1 MLLRE
6 IMAAAIALPLLW
18 PSTAGAH
25 AVRQAPL
32 GAVFNNP
39 NTADKTKIVNQL
51 ITLIDG
57 AETGSD
63 IRVTAF
69 EFTDPDVLAALK
81 AAHAR
86 GVNIKVLAD
95 GGAKDSDQFKDLAA
109 ALGGET
115 GKPSWATHC
124 RHDGNSS
131 TACIGDVPGDD
142 GSKMHNKFYLFSNTL
157 GSSDVVMQSSANL
170 KQGGS
175 GTGQWNSSYTLSDK
189 AVYDAYLAYFD
200 DMVQMKLIP
209 DYYETHPPVETPIT
223 KVYHSPRKDGDT
235 MYNIL
240 GHVKCEGNT
249 EGGTTGDHRTIIRV
263 STWHIAQEAV
273 ARRLWD
279 LDQQGCY
286 VDIVYQH
293 AGAAALQALLKPPN
307 GYHGP
312 EIRTFRD
319 VPGTHQKDLLIDGTY
334 HDKINQKVVF
344 TGSMNLNSS
353 SLRENDETMLRI
365 TDPEVHR
372 VFKYNFWEV
381 QKAADVD
388 VQTSKGLVRNLPA
401 TVESPDERAE

>member
-1 MLLRE
+1 MLSRD

-18 PSTAGAH
+18 PGTAGAQT
-25 AVRQAPL
+25 ARQAPL

-39 NTADKTKIVNQL
+39 GTADASKIVDQL
-51 ITLIDG
+51 ITLIGG
-57 AETGSD
+57 AAAGSD
-63 IRVTAF
+63 IRMTAF
-69 EFTDPDVLAALK
+69 EFTDSDVLAALK

-86 GVNIKVLAD
+86 GVNVKVLAD
-95 GGAKDSDQFKDLAA
+95 GGAKDSDQFKELAT
-109 ALGGET
+109 ALGGDT
-115 GKPSWATHC
+115 SRPSWASHC

-142 GSKMHNKFYLFSNTL
+142 GSKMHNKFYLFSSTL

-170 KQGGS
+170 KKGGS

-200 DMVQMKLIP
+200 DLVEMELIP
-209 DYYETHPPVETPIT
+209 DYYETHPPVETPAM
-223 KVYHSPRKDGDT
+223 KLYYAPREDGDT

-240 GHVKCEGNT
+240 GHVTCKGNT

-263 STWHIAQEAV
+263 STWHIARTAV
-273 ARRLWD
+273 ARRLWE

-286 VDIVYQH
+286 VDIVYRH
-293 AGAAALQALLKPPN
+293 AGKAALEALLKPPN

-312 EIRTFRD
+312 EIRTFAD
-319 VPGTHQKDLLIDGTY
+319 APGTHQKDLLIDGTY
-334 HDKINQKVVF
+334 NGEINQKVVF
-344 TGSMNLNSS
+344 TGSMNLNPS

-372 VFKYNFWEV
+372 AFKYNFWGVRE
-381 QKAADVD
+381 AADVD
-388 VQTSKGLVRNLPA
+388 VQTSKKRAARLPA
-401 TVESPDERAE
+401 TVESPGERAE

>member
-1 MLLRE
+1 MFSH
-6 IMAAAIALPLLW
+6 IMAAAVALPLLW
-18 PSTAGAH
+18 PGTAGAH
-25 AVRQAPL
+25 TVRQAPL

-39 NTADKTKIVNQL
+39 GTADATKIVDRL
-51 ITLIDG
+51 ITLIGG
-57 AETGSD
+57 AEAGSD

-81 AAHAR
+81 AAHDK
-86 GVNIKVLAD
+86 GVNVKVLAD
-95 GGAKDSDQFKDLAA
+95 GGAKDSDQFRDLAT
-109 ALGGET
+109 ALGGDT
-115 GKPSWATHC
+115 SRPSWATHC

-131 TACIGDVPGDD
+131 TACVGDVPGDD
-142 GSKMHNKFYLFSNTL
+142 GSKMHNKFYLFSSTL

-170 KQGGS
+170 KKGGS

-200 DMVQMKLIP
+200 DMLRMKLVP
-209 DYYETHPPVETPIT
+209 DYYETHPPVETPT
-223 KVYHSPRKDGDT
+223 MKVYHSPREDGDT
-235 MYNIL
+235 MDNIL
-240 GHVKCEGNT
+240 GHVKCKGNT

-263 STWHIAQEAV
+263 STWHIARTAV

-286 VDIVYQH
+286 VDIVYRH
-293 AGAAALQALLKPPN
+293 AGEAALEALLKPPN

-312 EIRTFRD
+312 EIRTFENA
-319 VPGTHQKDLLIDGTY
+319 PGTHQKDLLIDGTY
-334 HDKINQKVVF
+334 NGEINQKVVF
-344 TGSMNLNSS
+344 TGSMNLNPS

-372 VFKYNFWEV
+372 AFKENFWEV
-381 QKAADVD
+381 REAADVD
-388 VQTSKGLVRNLPA
+388 VQTSRKRAGSLPA

>member
-1 MLLRE
+1 MLSRD
-6 IMAAAIALPLLW
+6 IMAAAVALPLLW
-18 PSTAGAH
+18 PGTAGAH
-25 AVRQAPL
+25 TVRQAPL

-39 NTADKTKIVNQL
+39 TTADATKIVDQL
-51 ITLIDG
+51 ITLISG
-57 AETGSD
+57 AEAGSD

-81 AAHAR
+81 AAHAK
-86 GVNIKVLAD
+86 GVNVKVLAD

-109 ALGGET
+109 ALGGDT
-115 GKPSWATHC
+115 SRPSWATHC

-142 GSKMHNKFYLFSNTL
+142 GSKMHNKFYLFSSTL

-170 KQGGS
+170 KKGGS

-200 DMVQMKLIP
+200 DLLRMKLIP
-209 DYYETHPPVETPIT
+209 DYYETHPPVETPAMKI
-223 KVYHSPRKDGDT
+223 YHAPRADGDT
-235 MYNIL
+235 MENIL
-240 GHVKCEGNT
+240 GHVKCKGNT

-263 STWHIAQEAV
+263 STWHIARTAV
-273 ARRLWD
+273 ARRLWE

-286 VDIVYQH
+286 VDIVYRH
-293 AGAAALQALLKPPN
+293 AGKAALEALLKPPN

-312 EIRTFRD
+312 EIRTFENA
-319 VPGTHQKDLLIDGTY
+319 PGTHQKDLLIDGTY
-334 HDKINQKVVF
+334 NGEINQKVVF
-344 TGSMNLNSS
+344 TGSMNLNPS

-372 VFKYNFWEV
+372 AFKNNFWDV
-381 QKAADVD
+381 QAAADVD
-388 VQTSKGLVRNLPA
+388 VQTSKKRARSLPA